1 MQRGLIW
8 SSLALEGLHGLRRL
22 LLGSVSRKVLAYT
35 TKSVL
40 IVPGGS
46 TQAGLG

>member
-1 MQRGLIW
+1 
-8 SSLALEGLHGLRRL
+8 
-22 LLGSVSRKVLAYT
+22 LGSVSRKVLVYA